1 LILAA
6 RSLAVS
12 YGSREVLRRID
23 FDVGE
28 GEVVAIVG
36 ANGAGKTTLL
46 RTLAGTLPKSGGD
59 VLLDGKPIETFH
71 RIEIAK
77 RVAVVPQDLPAVSGF
92 TVRDVVAMGRAPH
105 QGAWM
110 RPSDRDR
117 ELVDQALRRT
127 SLVELAERP
136 FDALSG
142 GERKRATIAQA
153 LAQTPRVLLLDEPSA
168 FLDLRHALD
177 VFDLAREEA
186 ARGVAVV
193 AIVHD
198 LSLASRYA
206 DRVALIA
213 TGELAA
219 FGPPAE
225 VLDEANLGKAFGVR
239 IRRVHDPE
247 TGADAFAPVR

>member
-1 LILAA
+1 MILEA

-12 YGSREVLRRID
+12 YGSREVLRGID
-23 FDVGE
+23 IDVEKGE
-28 GEVVAIVG
+28 IVAIVG

-46 RTLAGTLPKSGGD
+46 RTLAGTLPKSGGE
-59 VLLDGKPIETFH
+59 VRLEGEPIESFD
-71 RIEIAK
+71 RIAIAK
-77 RVAVVPQDLPAVSGF
+77 RIAVVPQDLPAASGF
-92 TVRDVVAMGRAPH
+92 SVREVVAMGRSPH

-110 RPSDRDR
+110 RPTARDR
-117 ELVDQALRRT
+117 EIVDEALRRT
-127 SLVELAERP
+127 RLVELAGRP

-198 LSLASRYA
+198 LSLASRFA
-206 DRVALIA
+206 DRVALLA
-213 TGELAA
+213 EGSLAA
-219 FGPPAE
+219 FGPPGE

>member
-1 LILAA
+1 LILEA
-6 RSLAVS
+6 RSLTVS
-12 YGSREVLRRID
+12 YGAREVLR
-23 FDVGE
+23 DVDLDVKAGE
-28 GEVVAIVG
+28 IVAIVG

-46 RTLAGTLPKSGGD
+46 RALAGTLPTSGGE
-59 VLLDGKPIETFH
+59 VLLEGRSIATFS
-71 RIEIAK
+71 RNEIAK
-77 RVAVVPQDLPAVSGF
+77 RIAVVPQDLPAASGF
-92 TVRDVVAMGRAPH
+92 TVRDVIAMGRSPH

-110 RPSDRDR
+110 RPSPRDR
-117 ELVDQALRRT
+117 ELVDEALLRT
-127 SLVELAERP
+127 RLVELAGRP

-186 ARGVAVV
+186 ARGVAIV

-198 LSLASRYA
+198 LSLASRYS
-206 DRVALIA
+206 DRVALVA
-213 TGELAA
+213 GGRLAA
-219 FGPPAE
+219 FGSPGD
-225 VLDEANLGKAFGVR
+225 VLDETNLLRAFGVR
-239 IRRVHDPE
+239 IRRMHDPE